1 MLESSA
7 FGRVTVSSMRVTVRE
22 LAEKLG
28 GVVDGD
34 SDAVVTGVSSVDYAS
49 EGDVVLAENEKF
61 FKKAC
66 ASRATCVVTAPNL
79 GLAVSGKSIIRV
91 ENPAD
96 AFAEVLRL
104 FQPEEELPA
113 LGVDKTAVV
122 GSNVRLGSGVR
133 VGANVFIG
141 DRAVLGD
148 SSIIHPN
155 VYIGADVTIGES
167 CVLHPGVVVYPRCR
181 IGNRVILHAGVVI
194 GADGF
199 GYRRGESGLLKI
211 PHVGIVE
218 IGDDV
223 EIGANST
230 VDRAKFGATII
241 GSGSKIDNLVHI
253 AHNVKIGRNCVIVA
267 LSGVAGSVEIGDNV
281 TLAAQAGVKDNVRI
295 GDECV
300 VAARAGVIGDLQKGS
315 VVSGFPARDH
325 FAEKRAQAAWLR
337 LPEMLRRLKTLE
349 NEVQRL
355 SAQVRGET
363 NDDINH

>member
-1 MLESSA
+1 
-7 FGRVTVSSMRVTVRE
+7 MRLTARE

-28 GVVDGD
+28 GLIEG
-34 SDAVVTGVSSVDYAS
+34 SDDVIITGVNSVDYAS

-66 ASRATCVVTAPNL
+66 ASGASCIVTAPNI
-79 GLAVSGKSIIRV
+79 GRTTPGKTLIRV

-96 AFAEVLRL
+96 AFITVLEL
-104 FQPEEELPA
+104 FMPEEPMPA
-113 LGVDKTAVV
+113 RGVSKTAVV
-122 GSNVRLGSGVR
+122 GSNVRLGRDVR
-133 VGANVFIG
+133 VGANAFIG

-148 SSIIHPN
+148 GCVVHPN
-155 VYIGADVTIGES
+155 VHIGADVVIGDS
-167 CVLHPGVVVYPRCR
+167 CILYPGVVIYPRCR
-181 IGNRVILHAGVVI
+181 IGNRVVLHAGVVI

-199 GYRRGESGLLKI
+199 GYRQGPNGLRKI
-211 PHVGIVE
+211 PQVGIVE

-253 AHNVKIGRNCVIVA
+253 AHNVKIGRNCIIVA

-281 TLAAQAGVKDNVRI
+281 TLAAQTGVKDNVRI
-295 GDECV
+295 GDGCI

-337 LPEMLRRLKTLE
+337 LPEMLKRLKVLE
-349 NEVQRL
+349 SEVERL
-355 SAQVRGET
+355 SAQMKGEA
-363 NDDINH
+363 NDDTDR